1 MRHIIFGESHGP
13 VIGVTV
19 EGVPA
24 GLELDLEQVQKELD
38 RRRPGKDPTATAR
51 KESDTVEVL
60 Q

>member
-24 GLELDLEQVQKELD
+24 GLELDLEIGRASCRERV
-38 RRRPGKDPTATAR
+38 
-51 KESDTVEVL
+51 
-60 Q
+60 